1 MKSVTL
7 PGDFDPRITRDH
19 ILSNGEHEA
28 IQKNVDFETKT
39 LSNSKHFFNRG
50 IVQDYFIQRGDFFGN
65 CPILKHNIT

>member
-7 PGDFDPRITRDH
+7 PGDFEPRITRDH

-39 LSNSKHFFNRG
+39 LSNSRHFFLIGVLYKIISYNG
-50 IVQDYFIQRGDFFGN
+50 VISLETV
-65 CPILKHNIT
+65 PS